1 MNIIPEI
8 LLFYLTRYLFQKS
21 TFILDATIKDKDI
34 YSKNTNFYVD
44 KTIGRIQ
51 FLITVEYADS
61 YVRKYITLID
71 SLTIIMT
78 TYNIIT
84 KLCWILNYLFTKSYL
99 YCSIF
104 EPISNCYRRSF
115 SSFNGNFDK
124 KINFVNNNNKNNNT
138 IGFSTK
144 NCEISQIKKDT
155 EDISVLK
162 LNNINNNIN
171 LNNISLNNKTSLNSS
186 FNFQMKYAEN
196 QNSKN
201 DEIKKIL
208 IDIQE
213 KKISNKI
220 NFSDKFFFLFAKMF
234 NINTKKQLYLQ
245 RVEKL
250 ILNDLSIDFLFQKF
264 KKKEKYID
272 NNLSDCDNNKI
283 NDVDK
288 YYYPSNL
295 KK

>member
-1 MNIIPEI
+1 M
-8 LLFYLTRYLFQKS
+8 
-21 TFILDATIKDKDI
+21 
-34 YSKNTNFYVD
+34 
-44 KTIGRIQ
+44 
-51 FLITVEYADS
+51 
-61 YVRKYITLID
+61 
-71 SLTIIMT
+71 
-78 TYNIIT
+78 
-84 KLCWILNYLFTKSYL
+84 
-99 YCSIF
+99 
-104 EPISNCYRRSF
+104 
-115 SSFNGNFDK
+115 
-124 KINFVNNNNKNNNT
+124 
-138 IGFSTK
+138 
-144 NCEISQIKKDT
+144 
-155 EDISVLK
+155 K

-250 ILNDLSIDFLFQKF
+250 ILNDLSIDYLFHKF
-264 KKKEKYID
+264 KKFEKYID